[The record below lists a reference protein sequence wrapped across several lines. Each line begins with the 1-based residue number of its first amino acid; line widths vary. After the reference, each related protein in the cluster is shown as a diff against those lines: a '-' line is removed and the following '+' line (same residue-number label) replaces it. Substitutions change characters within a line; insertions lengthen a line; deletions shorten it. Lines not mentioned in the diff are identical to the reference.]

1 MIKMDEITGFEWDEG
16 NMHKNF
22 FKHNV
27 TNTESEQVFFNQ
39 PLIVANDFKHSELGE
54 IRYIA
59 LGKTNDERYLTVIFT
74 IRKTLIRVISARNMS
89 RKERMTYGK
98 SEEK

>member
-1 MIKMDEITGFEWDEG
+1 MIKMNEITGFEWDDG
-16 NMHKNF
+16 NMHKNYL
-22 FKHNV
+22 KHNV

-39 PLIVANDFKHSELGE
+39 PLIVANDYKHSELGE

-74 IRKTLIRVISARNMS
+74 IRKTLIRVISARNMN
-89 RKERMTYGK
+89 RKERIIYGK
-98 SEEK
+98 DEEK